1 MTTLITWD
9 FVILII
15 LFNNLQ
21 EKVLSKDFNFFSIFV
36 WNVSFIFASRRVKAE
51 YAKREKIIEQHI
63 NCCCEG
69 TKQEKDE
76 SQPKW
81 ENECKKEFCCKC
93 CWWANVV
100 TNNKK

>member
-15 LFNNLQ
+15 I
-21 EKVLSKDFNFFSIFV
+21 FNFFSIFV